1 MEEVAMVGLII
12 NVMPGRIFCMIQ
24 PDIRSTLNI
33 SGAGRS
39 KPLVA
44 PEYTPS
50 IRYVDWDEKK

>member
-1 MEEVAMVGLII
+1 MIVLII
-12 NVMPGRIFCMIQ
+12 YLIPPGRIFCLIQ
-24 PDIRSTLNI
+24 PDIWSTLNI

-50 IRYVDWDEKK
+50 IRYVD